1 MKWEDILKDEYNKE
15 YFLNLKKILE
25 QEYGK
30 YTVFPKKSDIFK
42 SLKLTEYEDTR
53 VVILGQDPYHDD
65 NQANGLAFSVND
77 GIKLPPSLV
86 NIYKEI
92 ESEYQCKV
100 NRRGNLE
107 YLARQGVL
115 LLNTVLTVRAHNANS
130 HKDMGWEIF
139 TDKIIEKLNERED
152 PVIFVLW
159 GNNAIKKEK
168 VINKGRHYVL
178 TAAHPSPLSAYR
190 GFFGCN
196 HFKKINEILRYLN
209 KEEIKWT

>member
-15 YFLNLKKILE
+15 YFLNLKKFLE

-107 YLARQGVL
+107 YLSRQGVL

-168 VINKGRHYVL
+168 LINKGRHYVL

>member
-1 MKWEDILKDEYNKE
+1 MKWEYILKDEYNKE
-15 YFLNLKKILE
+15 YFLNLKKFLE

-107 YLARQGVL
+107 YLSRQGVL

-168 VINKGRHYVL
+168 LINKERHYVL

>member
-15 YFLNLKKILE
+15 YFLNLKKFLE

-115 LLNTVLTVRAHNANS
+115 LLNTVLTVREHNANS

-168 VINKGRHYVL
+168 LINKERHYVL

>member
-1 MKWEDILKDEYNKE
+1 MKWEYILKDEYNKE
-15 YFLNLKKILE
+15 YFLNLKKFLE

-168 VINKGRHYVL
+168 LINKERHYVL

>member
-15 YFLNLKKILE
+15 YFLNLKNFLE

-86 NIYKEI
+86 NIYREI

-168 VINKGRHYVL
+168 LINKERHYVL

>member
-15 YFLNLKKILE
+15 YFLNLKKFLE

-77 GIKLPPSLV
+77 GIKLPLSLV

-168 VINKGRHYVL
+168 LINKERHYVL

>member
-15 YFLNLKKILE
+15 YFLNLKKFLE

-100 NRRGNLE
+100 NIRGNLE

-168 VINKGRHYVL
+168 LINKERHYVL

>member
-15 YFLNLKKILE
+15 YFLNLKKFLE

-168 VINKGRHYVL
+168 LINKERHYVL
-178 TAAHPSPLSAYR
+178 TAAHPSPLSVYR

>member
-15 YFLNLKKILE
+15 YFLNLKKFLE

-65 NQANGLAFSVND
+65 NQTNGLAFSVND

-168 VINKGRHYVL
+168 LINKERHYVL

>member
-15 YFLNLKKILE
+15 YFLNLKKFLE

-53 VVILGQDPYHDD
+53 VVILGQDPYHDN

-168 VINKGRHYVL
+168 LINKERHYVL

>member
-15 YFLNLKKILE
+15 YFLNLKKFLE

-42 SLKLTEYEDTR
+42 SLKLTGYEDTR

-168 VINKGRHYVL
+168 LINKERHYVL

>member
-15 YFLNLKKILE
+15 YFLNLKNFLE

-53 VVILGQDPYHDD
+53 VVILGQDPYPDD

-168 VINKGRHYVL
+168 LINKGRHYVL

>member
-15 YFLNLKKILE
+15 YFINLKKFLE

-168 VINKGRHYVL
+168 LINKERHYVL

>member
-1 MKWEDILKDEYNKE
+1 MKWEDILKDEYNKG
-15 YFLNLKKILE
+15 YFLNLKKFLE

-42 SLKLTEYEDTR
+42 SLKLTEYENTR

-168 VINKGRHYVL
+168 LINKERHYVL
-178 TAAHPSPLSAYR
+178 TAAHPSPLSVYR

>member
-1 MKWEDILKDEYNKE
+1 MKWEDILKDEYNKG
-15 YFLNLKKILE
+15 YFLNLKKFLE

-168 VINKGRHYVL
+168 LINKERHYVL
-178 TAAHPSPLSAYR
+178 TAAHPSPLSVYR

>member
-1 MKWEDILKDEYNKE
+1 MKWEYILKDEYNKE
-15 YFLNLKKILE
+15 YFLNLKKFLE

-168 VINKGRHYVL
+168 LINKERHYVL
-178 TAAHPSPLSAYR
+178 TAAHPSPLSVYR

>member
-15 YFLNLKKILE
+15 YFLNLKKFLE

-42 SLKLTEYEDTR
+42 SLKLTEYENTR

-168 VINKGRHYVL
+168 LINKGRHYVL

>member
-15 YFLNLKKILE
+15 YFLNLKKFLE

-92 ESEYQCKV
+92 ESEYQYKV

-168 VINKGRHYVL
+168 LINKERHYVL

>member
-15 YFLNLKKILE
+15 YFLNLKKFLE

-168 VINKGRHYVL
+168 LINKGRHCVL

>member
-168 VINKGRHYVL
+168 LINKERHYVL

>member
-1 MKWEDILKDEYNKE
+1 MKWEDILKDEYNKG
-15 YFLNLKKILE
+15 YFLNLKKFLE

-159 GNNAIKKEK
+159 GNNAIKKRK
-168 VINKGRHYVL
+168 VDK
-178 TAAHPSPLSAYR
+178 
-190 GFFGCN
+190 
-196 HFKKINEILRYLN
+196 
-209 KEEIKWT
+209 

>member
-15 YFLNLKKILE
+15 YFLNLKKFLE

-168 VINKGRHYVL
+168 LINQERHYVL

>member
-115 LLNTVLTVRAHNANS
+115 LLTTVLTVRAHNAHS

>member
-15 YFLNLKKILE
+15 YFLNLKKFLE

-152 PVIFVLW
+152 SVIFVLW

-168 VINKGRHYVL
+168 LINKERHYVL

>member
-1 MKWEDILKDEYNKE
+1 MMWEDILKDEYNKE
-15 YFLNLKKILE
+15 YFLNLKKFLE

-42 SLKLTEYEDTR
+42 SLKLTEYKNTR

-168 VINKGRHYVL
+168 LINKERHYVL

>member
-15 YFLNLKKILE
+15 YFLNLKKFLE
-25 QEYGK
+25 QEYEK

-168 VINKGRHYVL
+168 LINKERHYVL

>member
-15 YFLNLKKILE
+15 YFLNLKKFLE

-130 HKDMGWEIF
+130 HKDIGWEIF

-168 VINKGRHYVL
+168 LINKERHYVL

>member
-15 YFLNLKKILE
+15 YFLNLKKFLE
-25 QEYGK
+25 QEYEK

-53 VVILGQDPYHDD
+53 IVILGQDPYHDD

-168 VINKGRHYVL
+168 LINKGRHYVL

>member
-15 YFLNLKKILE
+15 YFLNLKRFLE
-25 QEYGK
+25 KEYGK

-168 VINKGRHYVL
+168 LINKERHYVL

>member
-15 YFLNLKKILE
+15 YFLNLKKFLE

-42 SLKLTEYEDTR
+42 SLKLTEYEDTK

-168 VINKGRHYVL
+168 LINKERHYVL

>member
-1 MKWEDILKDEYNKE
+1 MWEDILKDEYNKE
-15 YFLNLKKILE
+15 YFLNLKKFLE

-168 VINKGRHYVL
+168 LINKERHYVL

>member
-15 YFLNLKKILE
+15 YFLNLKKFLE

-168 VINKGRHYVL
+168 LINKERHYVL

-196 HFKKINEILRYLN
+196 HFKKINETLRYLN

>member
-15 YFLNLKKILE
+15 YFLNLKKFLE

-42 SLKLTEYEDTR
+42 SLKLTGYEDTR

-107 YLARQGVL
+107 YLSRQGVL

-168 VINKGRHYVL
+168 LINKERHYVL

-190 GFFGCN
+190 GFFW
-196 HFKKINEILRYLN
+196 L
-209 KEEIKWT
+209 

>member
-15 YFLNLKKILE
+15 YFLNLKKFLE

-42 SLKLTEYEDTR
+42 SLKLTEYENTR

-168 VINKGRHYVL
+168 LINQERHYVL

>member
-15 YFLNLKKILE
+15 YFLNLKKFLE

-92 ESEYQCKV
+92 KSEYQCKV

-168 VINKGRHYVL
+168 LINKERHYVL

>member
-1 MKWEDILKDEYNKE
+1 MWEDILKDEYNKE
-15 YFLNLKKILE
+15 YFLNLKKFLE

-42 SLKLTEYEDTR
+42 SLKLTEYKNTR

-92 ESEYQCKV
+92 ESENQCKV

-168 VINKGRHYVL
+168 LINKGRHYVL

>member
-1 MKWEDILKDEYNKE
+1 MNWEDILKDEYNKE
-15 YFLNLKKILE
+15 YFLNLKKFLE

-53 VVILGQDPYHDD
+53 VVILGQDPYHED

-168 VINKGRHYVL
+168 LINKGRHYVL

-209 KEEIKWT
+209 KEEI

>member
-1 MKWEDILKDEYNKE
+1 MKWEDILKDEYNKG
-15 YFLNLKKILE
+15 YFLNLKKFLE

-168 VINKGRHYVL
+168 LINKERHYVL

>member
-15 YFLNLKKILE
+15 YFLNLKKFLE

-139 TDKIIEKLNERED
+139 TDNIIEKLNERED

-168 VINKGRHYVL
+168 LINKERHYVL

>member
-15 YFLNLKKILE
+15 YFLNLKKFLE

-168 VINKGRHYVL
+168 LINKERHYVL

-196 HFKKINEILRYLN
+196 HFKKINKILRYLN